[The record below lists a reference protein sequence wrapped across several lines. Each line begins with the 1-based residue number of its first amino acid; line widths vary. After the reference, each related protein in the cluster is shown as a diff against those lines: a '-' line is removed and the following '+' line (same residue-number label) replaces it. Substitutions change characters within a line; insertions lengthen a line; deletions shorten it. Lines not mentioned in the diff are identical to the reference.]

1 MKRKLVWMAVVSLFA
16 VCSLVLPALAAEK
29 LTMGE
34 KSFVKEAASSGMMEV
49 ELGQMAKEKGKSQ
62 EVKDFGQMMATDHGK
77 ANDELKS
84 VAGNRVKMPTKLEL
98 KHKAT
103 VDKLSKASVDEFDKK
118 YAEAMLKDH
127 KKDVEKF
134 KKESK
139 KVKDPE
145 LKGWIDKTLP
155 VLEQHLQHAREMAR
169 KLGVA
174 EK

>member
-1 MKRKLVWMAVVSLFA
+1 MKRKLVCMAVVSLFA
-16 VCSLVLPALAAEK
+16 VCSLVLPALAAER

-34 KSFVKEAASSGMMEV
+34 KSFVKEAASGGMMEV
-49 ELGQMAKEKGKSQ
+49 ELGQMAKERGKSQ
-62 EVKDFGQMMATDHGK
+62 EVKDFGQRMVTDHGK

-84 VAGNRVKMPTKLEL
+84 LVDNRMKLPTKLEM
-98 KHKAT
+98 KHKGM
-103 VDKLSKASVDEFDKK
+103 VDKLANASADEFDKK

-134 KKESK
+134 RKESK
-139 KVKDPE
+139 KAKDPQ
-145 LKGWIDKTLP
+145 LKEWIEKTLP
-155 VLEQHLQHAREMAR
+155 VLEQHLQHAKDMAH

>member
-16 VCSLVLPALAAEK
+16 VCSLVLPALAADK

-34 KSFVKEAASSGMMEV
+34 KSFVKEAASAGMMEV
-49 ELGQMAKEKGKSQ
+49 ELGQMAKERGKSQ
-62 EVKDFGQMMATDHGK
+62 EVKDFGQRMVTDHGK

-84 VAGNRVKMPTKLEL
+84 LVDNRMKLPTKLEL
-98 KHKAT
+98 KHKAM
-103 VDKLSKASVDEFDKK
+103 VDKLANASADEFDKK
-118 YAEAMLKDH
+118 YAAAMLKDH

-134 KKESK
+134 RKESK
-139 KVKDPE
+139 KAKDPQ

-155 VLEQHLQHAREMAR
+155 VLEQHLQHARDMAH
-169 KLGVA
+169 KMGVA